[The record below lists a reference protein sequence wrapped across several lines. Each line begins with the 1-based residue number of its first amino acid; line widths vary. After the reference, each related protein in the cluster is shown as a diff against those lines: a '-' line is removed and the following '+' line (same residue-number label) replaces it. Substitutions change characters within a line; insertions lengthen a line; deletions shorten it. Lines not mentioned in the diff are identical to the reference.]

1 MYHVSVYC
9 IATRL
14 WRWEIR
20 AGRVLLHCSTA
31 PTEVSARDVVR
42 DFVNT

>member
-20 AGRVLLHCSTA
+20 AGRVLLRFGTA
-31 PTEVSARDVVR
+31 PTEVSARNVVR
-42 DFVNT
+42 DFGNT